1 MLGEFRAFLV
11 KQNVLALAIAVVIG
25 VALGN
30 VVTALVEHL
39 IMPIVGAAVPGG
51 EWRAATLTVGAVKF
65 GIGAFLAAVVD
76 FVIIGLVVW
85 QLSKAFIRPDPTSEG
100 PAVKKCQY
108 CTMSIGAAA
117 TRCPHCTS
125 ELAAA

>member
-1 MLGEFRAFLV
+1 MLGEFRAFLI

-30 VVTALVEHL
+30 VVTAMVEHL
-39 IMPIVGAAVPGG
+39 IMPIVGAATPGG
-51 EWRAATLTVGAVKF
+51 EWREATATVGSVVF
-65 GIGAFLAAVVD
+65 GVGAFLAALLD

-85 QLSKAFIRPDPTSEG
+85 QLSKFFIRPAPEAAG
-100 PAVKKCQY
+100 PAVKSCPH

-125 ELAAA
+125 ALAAA

>member
-1 MLGEFRAFLV
+1 MLGEFRAFLI

-30 VVTALVEHL
+30 VVTAMVEHL
-39 IMPIVGAAVPGG
+39 IMPIVGAAIPGG
-51 EWRAATLTVGAVKF
+51 EWREATLTAGPVVF
-65 GIGAFLAAVVD
+65 GVGAFLAALLD

-85 QLSKAFIRPDPTSEG
+85 QLSKIFMKPAPQSAG
-100 PAVKKCQY
+100 PAVKSCPH

-125 ELAAA
+125 ALAVA

>member
-1 MLGEFRAFLV
+1 MLGDFRAFLI

-39 IMPIVGAAVPGG
+39 IMPIVSAATPGG
-51 EWRAATLTVGAVKF
+51 EWRDATLTVGSVVF
-65 GIGAFLAAVVD
+65 GIGAFLAALLD
-76 FVIIGLVVW
+76 FLIVGLVVW
-85 QLSKAFIRPDPTSEG
+85 QLSKVFIKPEPRGGPT
-100 PAVKKCQY
+100 AVKACPH

-125 ELAAA
+125 ALVAA